1 MPRPSN
7 PTPLERAAPLLRLA
21 PGATPLHVTNGVL
34 DLLDRSFAPTFTQRT
49 LDTAFTAWFYAVVRD
64 ALAPALG
71 MPDFASEV
79 ASVAERLALAPGD
92 VVLDVA
98 CGHGNFTVELARRVG
113 PSGLVIG
120 LDIAGSM
127 LARAVRRVRR
137 AGLDNVLLVRGD
149 ALALPFVDGAFAKLN
164 CSGGLHQMP
173 DLDRALAEFAR
184 VTQPDARFAG
194 SGFARAGAAET
205 GLRGLL
211 WRRMKLHF
219 VPADVLAESIA
230 SAGFDGVDVRL
241 VGALGYASAHRRAA
255 LTGT

>member
-1 MPRPSN
+1 MQGPSN
-7 PTPLERAAPLLRLA
+7 PIALERAAPLLKLSANA
-21 PGATPLHVTNGVL
+21 PPRVADGVL

-49 LDTAFTAWFYAVVRD
+49 LDTALTAWFYDTVRD
-64 ALAPALG
+64 ALAPAIG

-113 PSGLVIG
+113 PNGLVIG

-127 LARAVRRVRR
+127 LARAVQRVRR

-164 CSGGLHQMP
+164 CSGGLHQLP
-173 DLDRALAEFAR
+173 DLGRAFAEFAR
-184 VTQPDARFAG
+184 VTRPGARLAG
-194 SGFARAGAAET
+194 SGFARAGAIET
-205 GLRGLL
+205 GFRGLL

-219 VPADVLAESIA
+219 VPAELLASAIET
-230 SAGFDGVDVRL
+230 AGFDGVAVQL
-241 VGALGYASAHRRAA
+241 VGPLGYASAQRRTA
-255 LTGT
+255 